1 MANEAEKQRDK
12 AMFSKALEREAALK
26 RLEEMEKE
34 ARKREI
40 VEL

>member
-1 MANEAEKQRDK
+1 LADLAEKQRDK
-12 AMFSKALEREAALK
+12 AMLDKALNREAALR
-26 RLEEMEKE
+26 RLEELEKE

>member
-1 MANEAEKQRDK
+1 MLDK
-12 AMFSKALEREAALK
+12 ALNREAALR
-26 RLEEMEKE
+26 RLEELEKE

>member
-1 MANEAEKQRDK
+1 MLDK
-12 AMFSKALEREAALK
+12 AMQREAALK